1 MAYKDNVSAL
11 YGQWR
16 VNCSAAYQ
24 SIKLDDKI
32 QALKWFMTSHPVTQ
46 NTSTATTEIP
56 WTSSMLLNSVSV
68 FLSKIEII
76 PSQVLALLTTT
87 RFLNCQSTVVLPG
100 LEVLPGWKQSRCIHQ
115 YDSVPLSNWVSQY
128 EHKNLNKSCSTMRTS
143 REWEVIDY
151 VAHAHS
157 LGFMAHQGN
166 PSVLRRWPFERS
178 DGSSA
183 LNVYGNQNCS

>member
-1 MAYKDNVSAL
+1 MAYKDSVSAL

-16 VNCSAAYQ
+16 INYSAAYQ
-24 SIKLDDKI
+24 AIKLDDKI
-32 QALKWFMTSHPVTQ
+32 QALKWSMTSHPVTQ
-46 NTSTATTEIP
+46 NTSRAKTEIP

-68 FLSKIEII
+68 FLSKIEIT

-87 RFLNCQSTVVLPG
+87 TFLNCQSTVVLPG
-100 LEVLPGWKQSRCIHQ
+100 LETVTLHTPVQQCDR
-115 YDSVPLSNWVSQY
+115 PLSNWVTQY
-128 EHKNLNKSCSTMRTS
+128 EHKPLNKTCSTMRTS
-143 REWEVIDY
+143 REWEMIDY
-151 VAHAHS
+151 VAHTHS
-157 LGFMAHQGN
+157 LGFIAHQGN